1 LGEEVV
7 LMLGETCYVPNEE
20 RRIHYSIYTNV
31 VKMQLAWRGRSRDM
45 VPYSEI
51 EANEHGA

>member
-1 LGEEVV
+1 MY
-7 LMLGETCYVPNEE
+7 LMKSGGYIIPFN
-20 RRIHYSIYTNV
+20 TNV